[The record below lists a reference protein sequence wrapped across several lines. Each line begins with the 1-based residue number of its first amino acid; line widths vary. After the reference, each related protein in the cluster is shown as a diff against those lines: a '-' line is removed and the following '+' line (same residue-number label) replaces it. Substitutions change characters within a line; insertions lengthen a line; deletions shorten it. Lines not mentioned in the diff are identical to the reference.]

1 MNVKFSDTDRLGITL
16 RVPDAT
22 AACGLSPTPCLDI
35 IFPGFMPSF
44 FGGVVSDIH
53 IPCVVWRSVGV
64 HAKLYV

>member
-1 MNVKFSDTDRLGITL
+1 MAL

-35 IFPGFMPSF
+35 IFLGFMPSF

-53 IPCVVWRSVGV
+53 IPCVVWRSVCV